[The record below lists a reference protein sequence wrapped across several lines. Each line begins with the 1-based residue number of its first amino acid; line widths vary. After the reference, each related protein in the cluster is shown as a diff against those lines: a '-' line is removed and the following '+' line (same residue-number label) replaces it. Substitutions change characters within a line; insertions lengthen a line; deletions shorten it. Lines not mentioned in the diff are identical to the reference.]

1 MSAGI
6 NPYELNSTTL
16 NFVGQ
21 AAPSS
26 AKRESSQQE
35 PASRSSAKQASAPAS
50 SDASNFGAS
59 IARLPVASNSAKNF
73 ASSADESADDR
84 NLERDESGEHI
95 YIAVT
100 ASGVTSSGITGG
112 GVPGSE
118 ADVKLP
124 ENLQR
129 VAEARKQQ
137 GFSLRTIARRTGI
150 DLRTL
155 RAHENPKTDMKLSEL
170 RAWQLAL
177 ELPMV
182 DLIEDDLQPLSSPVK
197 DRAMLVKIMKTVVA
211 IKEAGGPPRVQR
223 LATML
228 FEQMV
233 ELMPELQE
241 VGGWPQHGSRRT
253 GNSRIVEQKVN
264 TQSLGIERME

>member
-6 NPYELNSTTL
+6 NPYDLNPTTL

-26 AKRESSQQE
+26 VQRESSPQE
-35 PASRSSAKQASAPAS
+35 PAVQSSAKQASAPRMSDPSTVGAPTNRSQLAS
-50 SDASNFGAS
+50 DSASD
-59 IARLPVASNSAKNF
+59 VANSAN
-73 ASSADESADDR
+73 ELTDDR
-84 NLERDESGEHI
+84 VSEREEFSEDMASEDRAGSVAAGE
-95 YIAVT
+95 AV
-100 ASGVTSSGITGG
+100 I
-112 GVPGSE
+112 
-118 ADVKLP
+118 KLP

-129 VAEARKQQ
+129 VAEARQQQ

-197 DRAMLVKIMKTVVA
+197 DRATLIKIMKTVVA
-211 IKEAGGPPRVQR
+211 IKEAGGSPRMQR

-233 ELMPELQE
+233 ELMPELKE

-253 GNSRIVEQKVN
+253 GSSRIVEQQVN
-264 TQSLGIERME
+264 TQSLGIERMD